1 MVNWCAKKIML
12 LNPGASTQFLFL
24 ERSSHHQRAA
34 SSRSLC
40 DKSLEKTWSMAV
52 LLTPLKAERLSSKL
66 FVTKGFED
74 EPGPSVLTANE
85 RAMLAISICGA

>member
-1 MVNWCAKKIML
+1 
-12 LNPGASTQFLFL
+12 
-24 ERSSHHQRAA
+24 
-34 SSRSLC
+34 
-40 DKSLEKTWSMAV
+40 MAV

-74 EPGPSVLTANE
+74 EPGPSVLMANE